1 LHLSRHNFI
10 LKNYDDSHAKNF
22 TVKYPGASTNYVK
35 HMVLIYFLNVSK
47 LVMEIVTL
55 HSSQLGLYKIVLSFY
70 LEQTVGEISVIRKNY
85 RGTSTNFIK
94 LKKIYFDLILPVL
107 FCSNQACDCSIYM
120 PKNEKQESQ
129 LVHIFLNDRQ
139 YQLKL

>member
-1 LHLSRHNFI
+1 
-10 LKNYDDSHAKNF
+10 
-22 TVKYPGASTNYVK
+22 
-35 HMVLIYFLNVSK
+35 MVLIYFLNVSK
-47 LVMEIVTL
+47 IVVEIVTL
-55 HSSQLGLYKIVLSFY
+55 HLSQLSLCKIVLSFY

-85 RGTSTNFIK
+85 PGTSTNFIK
-94 LKKIYFDLILPVL
+94 FKKYFDFKFILPVL